1 MRLCV
6 ISGNS
11 ERHTDSDENCTNERD
26 VVPSVFT
33 GNEIIYLECPAIKD
47 FYAVSAFPLFKHGD
61 ADEEA
66 CHIWETPKTHHGKN
80 VPHLTEESIRR

>member
-26 VVPSVFT
+26 VVPSDFT

-47 FYAVSAFPLFKHGD
+47 FYAISAFPFFKHGD

-66 CHIWETPKTHHGKN
+66 CHIWKHQKHIMEKN